1 MSWYHWTLLSA
12 FFVFLICSGWQLFQI
27 IRRRTRDYSPP
38 RGKRVNALIYAFTT
52 AMLPLN
58 KESASHHLPSY
69 VAGIIFHLGTFV
81 GFFWLIIHFFSIPVM
96 KETRSASIM
105 LLIVASIFGLILF
118 VKRLFNVN
126 LRAISQPD
134 DYFSNLLV
142 TAFQI
147 VSAAALCYPWLI
159 RWLFLCAA
167 LVFLYMPISKLQH
180 ALYFFST
187 RIFLSQFFG
196 KRGVWQFRR

>member
-1 MSWYHWTLLSA
+1 MSWYHWTLISA
-12 FFVFLICSGWQLFQI
+12 FFVFLIGTGRQLFQI
-27 IRRRTRDYSPP
+27 IRRRTRDYSTP
-38 RGKRVNALIYAFTT
+38 RGKRVYALIYAFTT

-58 KESASHHLPSY
+58 KESASRHLFSY
-69 VAGIIFHLGTFV
+69 LAGIIFHLGTFV

-96 KETRSASIM
+96 EATRFASM
-105 LLIVASIFGLILF
+105 VLLIVASIFGMTLF
-118 VKRLFNVN
+118 VKRLFHMN

-142 TAFQI
+142 TTFQV
-147 VSAAALCYPWLI
+147 VSAAALCYPLLI

-167 LVFLYMPISKLQH
+167 LLFLYMPISKLQH